1 MEIINEVNK
10 ILKEKNNNIVLTNSN
25 INKTFKEIGLDSLA
39 SMTIIVE
46 LEEKLDIVISD
57 EKLMSM
63 KTPKDLIDSV
73 NSSMRK

>member
-10 ILKEKNNNIVLTNSN
+10 ILKEKNINIVLTNSN

-46 LEEKLDIVISD
+46 LEEKLGISISD
-57 EKLMSM
+57 EKLMAM
-63 KTPKDLIDSV
+63 KTPKDLIESV
-73 NSSMRK
+73 TSSMKK

>member
-10 ILKEKNNNIVLTNSN
+10 ILKEKNINIVLTNSN

-39 SMTIIVE
+39 SMSIIVE

>member
-1 MEIINEVNK
+1 MKNINEVNK
-10 ILKEKNNNIVLTNSN
+10 ILKKKNINIVLTYSY
-25 INKTFKEIGLDSLA
+25 INNTFKEIGTDPLA

-46 LEEKLDIVISD
+46 LGEKLDIVISD

-63 KTPKDLIDSV
+63 KTPKGLIDSV

>member
-1 MEIINEVNK
+1 MEIMNEVNK
-10 ILKEKNNNIVLTNSN
+10 ILKEKNINIVLTNSN

-57 EKLMSM
+57 EKLMAM

-73 NSSMRK
+73 NSSMIK

>member
-10 ILKEKNNNIVLTNSN
+10 ILKEKNINIVLTNSN

-73 NSSMRK
+73 NSSMKK

>member
-1 MEIINEVNK
+1 MEIINEGNK
-10 ILKEKNNNIVLTNSN
+10 ILKEKNINIVLTNSN

>member
-1 MEIINEVNK
+1 MEIINEVNI
-10 ILKEKNNNIVLTNSN
+10 ILKEKNINIVLTNSN

-46 LEEKLDIVISD
+46 LEEKLDLVISD
-57 EKLMSM
+57 ATSMSM
-63 KTPKDLIDSV
+63 TTPQDFIDSV

>member
-1 MEIINEVNK
+1 MEIINVVNK
-10 ILKEKNNNIVLTNSN
+10 ILKEKNITILLTNSN

>member
-10 ILKEKNNNIVLTNSN
+10 ILKEKNINIVLTNSN

>member
-10 ILKEKNNNIVLTNSN
+10 ILKEKNINIVLTNSN

-63 KTPKDLIDSV
+63 KAPKNLIDSV

>member
-1 MEIINEVNK
+1 M
-10 ILKEKNNNIVLTNSN
+10 
-25 INKTFKEIGLDSLA
+25 DSLA

-57 EKLMSM
+57 GKLMSM